1 MKRHNNLY
9 QRITS
14 EENIR
19 EAWREARRGKSG
31 KSAVRRFERDLDDN
45 LKRIRES
52 LVDKT
57 YKTSPYTT
65 MIIREPKTRLIYRLP
80 YDPDRIVHHIL
91 MRVVEPIWEGLF
103 ISDSYACIKGKGL
116 HGGSRRC
123 MEFVRR
129 NRYCLK
135 MDIAKF
141 YPSVDHDIL
150 YNIVQEKIKCA
161 DTLWLFREIIYS
173 IPDGK
178 NVPIGNYTS
187 QWMGNLYLNELDS
200 FVKHTLRVKDYVRYC
215 DDFCLFHDD
224 KKYLARLA
232 DEIET
237 FLADSLALKL
247 SKNSIFPVAQGVDF
261 LGYRHFPTHVLLRK
275 STATRIRRRL
285 RSLPG
290 ALAAGHITF
299 EYFRSCIASIKGW
312 MRWANTHHLRL
323 ATELTALER
332 IVENGGIT
340 AAEAV

>member
-1 MKRHNNLY
+1 MKRHGNLY
-9 QRITS
+9 QLITS
-14 EENIR
+14 EKNVR
-19 EAWREARRGKSG
+19 AAWKEARRGKSS
-31 KSAVRRFERDLDDN
+31 KSAVRRFERGLDEN
-45 LKRIRES
+45 LQHIRE
-52 LVDKT
+52 LLINKT
-57 YKTSPYTT
+57 YKPAPYTT
-65 MIIREPKTRLIYRLP
+65 KIIREPKTRLIYILP
-80 YDPDRIVHHIL
+80 FSPDRVIHHVL
-91 MRVVEPIWEGLF
+91 MRVIEPIWEGLF

-116 HGGSRRC
+116 HEGSRRC

-135 MDIAKF
+135 MDISKF

-150 YNIVQEKIKCA
+150 YNIIQRKIKCA

-187 QWMGNLYLNELDS
+187 QWMGNLYLNELDY

-224 KKYLARLA
+224 KKYLARLS

-247 SKNSIFPVAQGVDF
+247 SKNSVFPITQGVDF

-285 RSLPG
+285 RRLPA
-290 ALAAGHITF
+290 ALASGHVTF
-299 EYFRSCIASIKGW
+299 EYFRSCIASVKGW

-323 ATELTALER
+323 AMELAALER
-332 IVENGGIT
+332 IVENGGI
-340 AAEAV
+340 AEAV

>member
-1 MKRHNNLY
+1 MKRHHNLY

-19 EAWREARRGKSG
+19 AAWWEARRGKSG
-31 KSAVRRFERDLDDN
+31 KSAVRRFELDLDGN
-45 LKRIRES
+45 LQRIRES
-52 LVDKT
+52 LLNKT

-65 MIIREPKTRLIYRLP
+65 MIIREPKERLIYRLP

-116 HGGSRRC
+116 HGGSKRC

-129 NRYCLK
+129 NKYCLK

-150 YNIVQEKIKCA
+150 YNIIQKKIKCA

-224 KKYLARLA
+224 KKHLGRLA

-247 SKNSIFPVAQGVDF
+247 SKNSVFPVSQGVDF

-285 RSLPG
+285 RSLPA
-290 ALAAGHITF
+290 ALASGKVTF

-312 MRWANTHHLRL
+312 MRWANTRHLRL
-323 ATELTALER
+323 AMELTALER

-340 AAEAV
+340 AAEAI